1 MRHNLKG
8 GHGNCI
14 AQDSTEILTLVND
27 RETNELS
34 ADILDMTT
42 ARRHDMKLRRSLR
55 RSSMKTI
62 VIIVT
67 YLTVVSEYKEAPIS
81 YNAGYVVR
89 MVARKIKCDTY
100 IAALHTSKDKAP
112 DLFVS
117 WKSHGGLKIPTD
129 DVLQEKPEKPKS
141 LSSRRQSLRS

>member
-1 MRHNLKG
+1 M
-8 GHGNCI
+8 
-14 AQDSTEILTLVND
+14 
-27 RETNELS
+27 
-34 ADILDMTT
+34 
-42 ARRHDMKLRRSLR
+42 
-55 RSSMKTI
+55 
-62 VIIVT
+62 T

-117 WKSHGGLKIPTD
+117 WKSHGGLKMSTD
-129 DVLQEKPEKPKS
+129 DVLQVCCETEKMCNENDKF
-141 LSSRRQSLRS
+141 LRWWLATRF